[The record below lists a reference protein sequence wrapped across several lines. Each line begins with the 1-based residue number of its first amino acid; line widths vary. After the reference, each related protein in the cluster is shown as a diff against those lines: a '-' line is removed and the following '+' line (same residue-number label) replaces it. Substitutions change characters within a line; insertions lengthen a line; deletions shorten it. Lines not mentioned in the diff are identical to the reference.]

1 MSEPAAPEDL
11 DPAAREHRAAV
22 DRLEGAISEL
32 ISRIR
37 KFYAQIADEVSP
49 GMLPGTFKLL
59 ATIGRIGP
67 TTSSTLAHRLTADKG
82 MISRQISELESLG
95 FIERTADPDDR
106 RSRLISLTAEGR
118 KRLDAARAPY
128 ERMLSH
134 TLAEWPT
141 ESIDDL
147 TDLLTAFAS
156 GDIPKR

>member
-1 MSEPAAPEDL
+1 MNERDTPEQV
-11 DPAAREHRAAV
+11 DPASNEHREAV

-37 KFYAQIADEVSP
+37 RFYAQIADEVSP

-82 MISRQISELESLG
+82 MISRQIGELENLG
-95 FIERTADPDDR
+95 LIERTADPDDR
-106 RSRLISLTAEGR
+106 RSRLISLTSEGR
-118 KRLDAARAPY
+118 KRLDAARGPY
-128 ERMLSH
+128 GRMLSH
-134 TLAEWPT
+134 TLAQWPT